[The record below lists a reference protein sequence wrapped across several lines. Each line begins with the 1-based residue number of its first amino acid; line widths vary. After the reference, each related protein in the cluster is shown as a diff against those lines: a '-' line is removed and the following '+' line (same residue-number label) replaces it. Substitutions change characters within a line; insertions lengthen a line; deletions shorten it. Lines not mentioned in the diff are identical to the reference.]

1 MHIKALF
8 RWKKV
13 NSQAFTLDEVD
24 VVIADNRCNK
34 DHRMSS
40 EVILSV
46 VTHTSIKDRFS
57 KHKTISG
64 RQQTQKY

>member
-1 MHIKALF
+1 M
-8 RWKKV
+8 
-13 NSQAFTLDEVD
+13 NSQAFTLNEVD

-40 EVILSV
+40 EVILLV
-46 VTHTSIKDRFS
+46 VTHTSIKDRLS
-57 KHKTISG
+57 KHKSNSG